1 MNKRSALTICL
12 FIGVTVI
19 NYLFPVDRATDS
31 DIAVLL
37 STIHTRNRLVVP
49 TSYDE
54 LTCGYLLKLGTVH
67 KPKCHVQSP
76 QKIFKVKKK
85 PDSHN

>member
-31 DIAVLL
+31 DIAVLV
-37 STIHTRNRLVVP
+37 STIYTRNRLVVS
-49 TSYDE
+49 TSCDE
-54 LTCGYLLKLGTVH
+54 LTCVYLLN
-67 KPKCHVQSP
+67 VQSP
-76 QKIFKVKKK
+76 EK
-85 PDSHN
+85 PDSHY